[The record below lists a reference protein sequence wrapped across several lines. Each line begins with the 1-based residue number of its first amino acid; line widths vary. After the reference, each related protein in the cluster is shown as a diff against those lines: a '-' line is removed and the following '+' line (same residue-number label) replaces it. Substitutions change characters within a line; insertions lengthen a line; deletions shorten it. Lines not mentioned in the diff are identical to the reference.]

1 MTPLPVRPRR
11 LRSITASAAL
21 VAAAT
26 ALLTVAPGPA
36 PAQASAQTYYAS
48 PGDNLAALLTNLRP
62 GDSLLLRPGVYDVGY
77 LRPNITP
84 GTPNAVISFGAAD
97 RAHPPLLRG
106 LVKLFGPSYWVLSG
120 LRVQATQPSFEA
132 LYMGGGTGWRVMNSE
147 FFGARQTG
155 AYDNVAIANDLAGH
169 PPRGFQFVAN
179 CVHDAAR
186 TTRHN
191 QDHNMYVLF
200 AGDAGTHG
208 SIDHNIIYN
217 HPNGE
222 GIKLGVGGVAG
233 TRGPWGV
240 SVTYNTIVEGGR
252 QILMTGD
259 VRNNAIYGN
268 ILSTSRAPFSVD
280 PRTTAMYLN
289 HVTDRSNWFRNN
301 YFWYENMVK
310 FDPALALKDRGD
322 DKLRPDPGF
331 VNKTRCGGWQTSYA
345 NAAPYGRWGTARF
358 VTW

>member
-11 LRSITASAAL
+11 LRSVAASVAL

-36 PAQASAQTYYAS
+36 PAQAAAQTYYAS
-48 PGDNLAALLTNLRP
+48 PGDNLAAMLTNLRP

-155 AYDNVAIANDLAGH
+155 AYDNVVRDNYIAGSGMAGFTIHAHLPGGEDVNGNKVVGNDFGTNNVGGDGFDGPPGPTNFATTAIAVYSA
-169 PPRGFQFVAN
+169 PTVEMTIRGN
-179 CVHDAAR
+179 HIHD
-186 TTRHN
+186 
-191 QDHNMYVLF
+191 
-200 AGDAGTHG
+200 
-208 SIDHNIIYN
+208 
-217 HPNGE
+217 
-222 GIKLGVGGVAG
+222 
-233 TRGPWGV
+233 
-240 SVTYNTIVEGGR
+240 
-252 QILMTGD
+252 
-259 VRNNAIYGN
+259 NAIG
-268 ILSTSRAPFSVD
+268 IWLSTTVTAHGL
-280 PRTTAMYLN
+280 TTN
-289 HVTDRSNWFRNN
+289 HFHNVPTHVVT
-301 YFWYENMVK
+301 
-310 FDPALALKDRGD
+310 G
-322 DKLRPDPGF
+322 
-331 VNKTRCGGWQTSYA
+331 
-345 NAAPYGRWGTARF
+345 
-358 VTW
+358 